1 MSPVLVSAKRLLRQ
15 PSFLV
20 AFVVLLAAALGVNA
34 ATQFMKLHFK
44 KLPVP
49 LSKPLASIPDAIPSS
64 IGTWVSVVQD
74 QLSDEVQ
81 QELGTDKYVMRYYI
95 NSSVFTAAEVAD
107 FKGKDYKQSLE
118 LLGKLRA
125 LYRGKADSAIISFAV
140 TYYTGKADTVA
151 HIPERCYTADGY
163 EPTDAKDDHWPVSK
177 HTPDGTLGV
186 RYINF
191 EDQAGRLQVQK
202 NVAYLF
208 HVNGEYT
215 SDPMEVRRKLQN
227 LLRKYGY
234 YAKVELMIQD
244 KNGDEAADTMKSFL
258 LAALP
263 KVEECLPDWSKLP
276 QQ

>member
-1 MSPVLVSAKRLLRQ
+1 MSSVLAASKRLLRQ

-20 AFVVLLAAALGVNA
+20 AFAVLLVAALGVNA
-34 ATQFMKLHFK
+34 ATRFLKLHFK

-49 LSKPLASIPDAIPSS
+49 LTQPLAMIPDR
-64 IGTWVSVVQD
+64 IGVWQSVVQD
-74 QLSDEVQ
+74 QLSDEIQ
-81 QELGTDKYVMRYYI
+81 QELGTDKYVMRFYI
-95 NSSVFTAAEVAD
+95 NANFFGPSEVAE

-118 LLGKLRA
+118 LLGKLRDR
-125 LYRGKADSAIISFAV
+125 YHGKADGAIMSFAV

-163 EPTDAKDDHWPVSK
+163 EPTDAKDDSWPVQSR
-177 HTPDGTLGV
+177 HTADGKLGV

-191 EDQAGRLQVQK
+191 EDQAGRSLVQK

-215 SDPMEVRRKLQN
+215 SDPTVVRAKLQN

-234 YAKVELMIQD
+234 YAKVELMIQQ
-244 KNGDEAADTMKSFL
+244 KNGEEAAETMKSFL
-258 LAALP
+258 SLALP
-263 KVEECLPDWSKLP
+263 EVEKCLPDWSKLP